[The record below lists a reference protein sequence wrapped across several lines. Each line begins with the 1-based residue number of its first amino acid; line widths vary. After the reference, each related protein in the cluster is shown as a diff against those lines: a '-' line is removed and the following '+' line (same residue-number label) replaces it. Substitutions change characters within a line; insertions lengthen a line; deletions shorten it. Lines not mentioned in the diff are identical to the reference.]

1 MQSTIQK
8 TSKSPSQSE
17 ANVVFN
23 ELLAELSEE
32 QQESVAGG
40 SITNL
45 PILTLASATHNQV
58 VFSGGSTATP
68 MMASSGINLQIANVG
83 SSTGTYYGG
92 YQITP

>member
-1 MQSTIQK
+1 
-8 TSKSPSQSE
+8 
-17 ANVVFN
+17 VFN
-23 ELLAELSEE
+23 NLLVDLSEE

-40 SITNL
+40 LITSL

-68 MMASSGINLQIANVG
+68 IMASSGINLQIANA
-83 SSTGTYYGG
+83 SSLTSTYYGG